1 MKPLP
6 PQWLKLVEPY
16 RKGEWLACLEILRP
30 LVDRNPDDLG
40 TRLLFS
46 SLCLVTDQAARALVQ
61 LEKLLPLAVGQGD
74 LYRALEIGRAH
85 V

>member
-30 LVDRNPDDLG
+30 LVDRNPQSFVNIATARPEDFKKTTQRIYRKTDAASVL
-40 TRLLFS
+40 S
-46 SLCLVTDQAARALVQ
+46 VTV
-61 LEKLLPLAVGQGD
+61 LPGGK
-74 LYRALEIGRAH
+74 
-85 V
+85 